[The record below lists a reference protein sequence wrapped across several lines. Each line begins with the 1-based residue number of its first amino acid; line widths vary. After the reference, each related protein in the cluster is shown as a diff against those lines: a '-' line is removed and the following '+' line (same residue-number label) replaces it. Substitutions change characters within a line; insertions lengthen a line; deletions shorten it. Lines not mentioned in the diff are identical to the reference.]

1 MLKAFGLKDIKK
13 KLLIIANIDLTMPEE
28 VRHSGLMLENLVLNK
43 KFTYSEEDELLNYLS
58 KKGSLRKIQLLY
70 EKFETDLEVSFA
82 REIVREHLSAY
93 QLYLMY
99 ERFMG
104 LIKNEI
110 KLANIERQESVLFIG
125 SGPFPITAILL
136 NKLASCNVDC
146 HEKNKK
152 YVELSKKV
160 ISQLGL
166 AGKIRIKAINGECF
180 RNNTYSTIIVALLA
194 KPKDKILQIL
204 KRRISID
211 TKIICRTSDRV
222 RQVFYEATNQDH
234 LDGYKIV
241 KKNYAKGNQTISSV
255 LLKKVNS

>member
-1 MLKAFGLKDIKK
+1 MLQAFGLKDIKK

-58 KKGSLRKIQLLY
+58 KKDSLRKIQLFY

-82 REIVREHLSAY
+82 REIVRGKLSVY
-93 QLYLMY
+93 RPYLMY
-99 ERFMG
+99 KRFME

-110 KLANIERQESVLFIG
+110 KLANIKGRENVLFIG

-136 NKLASCNVDC
+136 NKLAGCNVDC
-146 HEKNKK
+146 YEKNKK

-160 ISQLGL
+160 ISQLRL
-166 AGKIRIKAINGECF
+166 AGKIRIKAIKGEF
-180 RNNTYSTIIVALLA
+180 FSDNNYSTIIVALLA

-204 KRRISID
+204 KERISTD
-211 TKIICRTSDRV
+211 TKIICRTSDKV
-222 RQVFYEATNQDH
+222 RQVFYEATSQDH

-241 KKNYAKGNQTISSV
+241 KKNCAKGDQTISSV

>member
-1 MLKAFGLKDIKK
+1 MFQTFGLEDIKK
-13 KLLIIANIDLTMPEE
+13 KLLNIANIDLTIPEE
-28 VRHSGLMLENLVLNK
+28 VRHSGLMLENLLLNK
-43 KFTYSEEDELLNYLS
+43 KFTFSEEDELLDYLS

-70 EKFETDLEVSFA
+70 EKFETGLEVSFA

-93 QLYLMY
+93 QPYLMY
-99 ERFMG
+99 ERFMD

-110 KLANIERQESVLFIG
+110 KLAYIERRENVLFLG

-136 NKLASCNVDC
+136 NKLAGCNVDC
-146 HEKNKK
+146 YEKDKK

-166 AGKIRIKAINGECF
+166 AGKIRIKNIKGECF
-180 RNNTYSTIIVALLA
+180 SNNNYSTIIVALLA
-194 KPKDKILQIL
+194 KPKGKILQML
-204 KRRISID
+204 KESISID
-211 TKIICRTSDRV
+211 TKIICRTSDKV
-222 RQVFYEATNQDH
+222 RQVFYEATNENH
-234 LDGYKIV
+234 LSGYKMV